1 MDLTDLKEKLVIVS
15 ITAAVF
21 LPLRLLVSQYV
32 SDHWLGNLGI
42 ATAIS
47 IVLIVLVKKEKLG
60 RVGTIFRNQITK
72 TMWSKSAKV
81 IICTLVLF
89 MAYFGTTILLIERGN
104 TIYYDDKQILAD
116 GIADKRLDMDEV
128 SRLSGPHADG
138 ALLVS
143 QIQQTEYI
151 FSISYALL
159 NDATHGWLANLHLI
173 MFIEQMEAL
182 WLLWVFRKM
191 FKPSQVITA

>member
-1 MDLTDLKEKLVIVS
+1 MDRTDLKEKLVTIG
-15 ITAAVF
+15 ITAAAF
-21 LPLRLLVSQYV
+21 LPLRLFVSQYV

-47 IVLIVLVKKEKLG
+47 IALIVLVKKGKMG
-60 RVGTIFRNQITK
+60 RIGTMFRNQITK

-89 MAYFGTTILLIERGN
+89 MAYFGTTILLIDRGN

-116 GIADKRLDMDEV
+116 GMADRRLDANEI
-128 SRLSGPHADG
+128 SRLSGPHTDDV
-138 ALLVS
+138 LLVS
-143 QIQQTEYI
+143 SIQHLEYV
-151 FSISYALL
+151 FSISYAML

-191 FKPSQVITA
+191 FKPAQMVAD